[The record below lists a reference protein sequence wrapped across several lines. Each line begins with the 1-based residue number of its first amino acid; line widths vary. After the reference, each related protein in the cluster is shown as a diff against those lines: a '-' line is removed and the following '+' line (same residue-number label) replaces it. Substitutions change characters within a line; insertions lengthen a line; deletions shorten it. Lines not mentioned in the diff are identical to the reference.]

1 MIGQKLY
8 MAVWVRDEDADYEE
22 CYHEGA
28 SCTCFEKSPNPEG
41 WEEYAVENGIVD
53 EIGAPRDF
61 FWPKTNVPY
70 KSRSS
75 AQYRVNAINRWGGH
89 AVVVECTPKWETVEA
104 ANARRADARLQ
115 KRIDRKRVELN
126 SLVDQRDL
134 AWLREQLSR

>member
-22 CYHEGA
+22 CYHEDA

-53 EIGAPRDF
+53 ETGAPRDF
-61 FWPKTNVPY
+61 FWPKTDVPY

-75 AQYRVNAINRWGGH
+75 AQYRVNAINRWGGN
-89 AVVVECTPKWETVEA
+89 AVVVECTPNWVPVAEA
-104 ANARRADARLQ
+104 NKRRAAARLQ
-115 KRIDRKRVELN
+115 ARIARKRAELAA
-126 SLVDQRDL
+126 LEAQVVT
-134 AWLREQLSR
+134 A